1 MTRYIDASPA
11 QRFYQYTLPAA
22 KKAIATG
29 YKEIERQRIAALVS
43 GYREQHVTAATDRD
57 RKKANRR
64 IRACL
69 DEWHTVCR
77 NWENDQKTVSAE

>member
-29 YKEIERQRIAALVS
+29 YKEIERQRIAALVADQ
-43 GYREQHVTAATDRD
+43 REQHAAAETDRD

-69 DEWHTVCR
+69 DEWKNVCR
-77 NWENDQKTVSAE
+77 SWEADNEIVAKA